1 MYSYKTSHLWYT
13 LYMPYFVVF
22 AHQITTKMQRSHT
35 HVAFVRQEC
44 HDLACKPPPQFL
56 TNAIMQMGGGGGGWG
71 WRNRGILQCMYV
83 LKEL

>member
-44 HDLACKPPPQFL
+44 HDLAYKPPPQFL
-56 TNAIMQMGGGGGGWG
+56 TNAIMQMGGWG